1 MTTDPGLYRL
11 MTWLSPA
18 FPVGAYSYSHG
29 IETAV
34 EEGLVRDAETLGRWV
49 ETVARH
55 GAGRMDATLFRLTY
69 EAVAAG
75 DAAAFAAAVE
85 RGALY
90 RSTAE
95 LALES
100 NAQGEAFLATV
111 AAAWTLPALPVWQDR
126 LAATGHPVCYPVA
139 VALVAAL
146 AAIGQAAALGA
157 FLTAFAGNLVNAG
170 VRLIPLG
177 QTDGQRV
184 LAHLEASVT
193 DVVEDSLQTDIET
206 LAADFGAA
214 VPMVDWTSAAHE
226 TQYTRLFRS

>member
-1 MTTDPGLYRL
+1 MTTDAGLYRL

-34 EEGLVRDAETLGRWV
+34 EEGLVCDAGTLSRWV
-49 ETVARH
+49 ETVVRH
-55 GAGRMDATLFRLTY
+55 GAGRMDAAVFHLTY
-69 EAVAAG
+69 AAVAAG
-75 DAAAFAAAVE
+75 DAAAFADAAE

-90 RSTAE
+90 RGTAE

-111 AAAWTLPALPVWQDR
+111 AAAWPQPG
-126 LAATGHPVCYPVA
+126 LAAWQELLDTTSYPVA

-146 AAIGQAAALGA
+146 AGIGEGAALGA
-157 FLTAFAGNLVNAG
+157 YLTAFAGNLVNAG

-184 LAHLEASVT
+184 LAMLEAPVT
-193 DVVEDSLQTDIET
+193 ALVDTTLATDPET
-206 LAADFGAA
+206 LTADFGAA
-214 VPMVDWTSAAHE
+214 VPMVDWTSATHE